1 MSSSERGC
9 ELLKDVEA
17 TVLATV
23 ERELIIRG
31 VKGLS
36 GLPENLGRVVSSR
49 LAEEWGGQL
58 VYIPMNIGRRNARIY
73 DAFTG
78 DNVHE
83 LAKKF
88 RLSVQRVYKIIADER
103 AQRRMP
109 QLSLPLD

>member
-1 MSSSERGC
+1 MSSSERGS
-9 ELLKDVEA
+9 ELLKDVQT
-17 TVLATV
+17 TVQASV
-23 ERELIIRG
+23 ERELNARG
-31 VKGLS
+31 VQSLN

-73 DAFTG
+73 EAFTG

-103 AQRRMP
+103 ARRKMP
-109 QLSLPLD
+109 QLNLPLD

>member
-9 ELLKDVEA
+9 ELLKDVQI
-17 TVLATV
+17 TVQATV
-23 ERELIIRG
+23 EQELRIRG
-31 VKGLS
+31 MVDMS

-73 DAFTG
+73 DQFTG
-78 DNVHE
+78 DNVHD

-103 AQRRMP
+103 ARRRMP
-109 QLSLPLD
+109 QLNLPLD